1 MIKIIKEW
9 GIEMKK
15 DFKSKL
21 KWFFTKRKMLTII
34 LLILYVMI
42 SLLLNNFFIDIN
54 ANENAKQTN
63 IEVFQIAFEITSYL
77 FVNAGVIIAVWQ
89 YYLSSKSE
97 IIRNETDKVN
107 KAIEL
112 SGFYKDNILS
122 LFQPVRYVFDK
133 IGAINIVK
141 EIDKTQMQN
150 FNTDELQKLLPA
162 EKINIMKNMFT
173 KAEFVE
179 SVLEANYIYGLD
191 FGAVRNPKI
200 TKFINKTNGKQNS
213 NQYELEKIKSDM
225 LNIEINKIIE
235 TYMNKVVSELLNNLE
250 YFSMYF
256 THNTADDLVVFQSLH
271 QSYIEI
277 VETMYYNIAHQN
289 EKPESRYYTNVTS
302 LYLKWKKTQIEQQQ
316 KVNKIKSSTYNEMN
330 ELPIHGTVPQNYKK

>member
-112 SGFYKDNILS
+112 SGFYKD
-122 LFQPVRYVFDK
+122 
-133 IGAINIVK
+133 
-141 EIDKTQMQN
+141 
-150 FNTDELQKLLPA
+150 
-162 EKINIMKNMFT
+162 
-173 KAEFVE
+173 
-179 SVLEANYIYGLD
+179 IY
-191 FGAVRNPKI
+191 
-200 TKFINKTNGKQNS
+200 
-213 NQYELEKIKSDM
+213 
-225 LNIEINKIIE
+225 
-235 TYMNKVVSELLNNLE
+235 
-250 YFSMYF
+250 
-256 THNTADDLVVFQSLH
+256 
-271 QSYIEI
+271 
-277 VETMYYNIAHQN
+277 
-289 EKPESRYYTNVTS
+289 
-302 LYLKWKKTQIEQQQ
+302 
-316 KVNKIKSSTYNEMN
+316 
-330 ELPIHGTVPQNYKK
+330 

>member
-162 EKINIMKNMFT
+162 EKLI
-173 KAEFVE
+173 
-179 SVLEANYIYGLD
+179 
-191 FGAVRNPKI
+191 
-200 TKFINKTNGKQNS
+200 
-213 NQYELEKIKSDM
+213 
-225 LNIEINKIIE
+225 
-235 TYMNKVVSELLNNLE
+235 
-250 YFSMYF
+250 
-256 THNTADDLVVFQSLH
+256 
-271 QSYIEI
+271 
-277 VETMYYNIAHQN
+277 
-289 EKPESRYYTNVTS
+289 
-302 LYLKWKKTQIEQQQ
+302 
-316 KVNKIKSSTYNEMN
+316 
-330 ELPIHGTVPQNYKK
+330 